1 MIITRSGLNSCLK
14 RVGEQLKKLSERDRS
29 YFQRFIRQEEDRQ
42 IIQRAEKEL
51 GHAYEVFSVCTMI
64 HGVHPCTEYLR
75 SYGHN

>member
-14 RVGEQLKKLSERDRS
+14 RVSEQLKKLFERDRS

-51 GHAYEVFSVCTMI
+51 GHAHEVFNVCTMV
-64 HGVHPCTEYLR
+64 HGVHSRTESLR
-75 SYGHN
+75 SYGFN